1 MKDKIYRLFPNFLQ
15 ELMISLFNYQAYKV
29 RYGGKYKFYRE
40 KFKNNREISREEL
53 LKIQEDRFTYFLHF
67 SRENTIF
74 YNHYEEVSIGAN
86 STLPIL
92 KKEDLRIKSKEF
104 FTTDKKNGVVSKT
117 GGTTGKSLEILFTQ
131 DNICLLYTSRCV

>member
-74 YNHYEEVSIGAN
+74 YNHYEEVSIGAI

-92 KKEDLRIKSKEF
+92 KKEDLRIKIL
-104 FTTDKKNGVVSKT
+104 
-117 GGTTGKSLEILFTQ
+117 SLIH
-131 DNICLLYTSRCV
+131 I